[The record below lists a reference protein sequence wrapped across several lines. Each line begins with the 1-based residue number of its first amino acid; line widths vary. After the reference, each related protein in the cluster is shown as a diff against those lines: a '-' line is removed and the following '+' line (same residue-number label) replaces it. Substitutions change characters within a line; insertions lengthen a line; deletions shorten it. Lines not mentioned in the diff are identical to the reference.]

1 MLPANQDITEEIKQE
16 IREYLATNDNK
27 NMTTPNVWDTAKAI
41 LRRTFMHYNPTLRNQ
56 KNLK

>member
-1 MLPANQDITEEIKQE
+1 MLPANQDITEEIIQE

-41 LRRTFMHYNPTLRNQ
+41 LKGRLCTIILP
-56 KNLK
+56 

>member
-41 LRRTFMHYNPTLRNQ
+41 LRRTFMHYNPTLRN
-56 KNLK
+56 

>member
-41 LRRTFMHYNPTLRNQ
+41 LRGTFMHYNPTLRN
-56 KNLK
+56 